1 MRPTLKQVA
10 EEAEVSISTVSRF
23 LRNEDKVS
31 LEKRKKIKEAM
42 RNLGFKPRASQK
54 NEVAAIALIVPDI
67 ENPFFASIV
76 KIVELFLS
84 RLEYSLLLGNSSNNA
99 NLEEKY
105 LEVFEEKRVS
115 GILLVPSGPVN
126 DSLVDK
132 LNNLNIPLVLL
143 DRKLEGL
150 KVPSIVSN
158 NIEGGEMATRYLIS
172 LGRRKIAFI
181 SGRPGTSTSQD
192 RMKGYLKALENNYIP
207 FNEDI
212 VLEGDFS
219 FTGGCEAANKIIK
232 DNIEVNAIFAANDF
246 MALGAIDSLRRV
258 GIKIPE
264 EISVV
269 GYDDI
274 WVAKTYQPS
283 LTTIRQPI
291 FEMCELAVNI
301 LLKETNKDENTRLEN
316 IFRPELIVRE
326 SCSNLKE
333 EVVG

>member
-1 MRPTLKQVA
+1 LRPTLKQVA
-10 EEAEVSISTVSRF
+10 EEAGVSISTVSRF
-23 LRNEDKVS
+23 LKNEDRVS
-31 LEKRKKIKEAM
+31 LEKRRKIEEAM

-54 NEVAAIALIVPDI
+54 NEVATIALIIPDI

-84 RLEYSLLLGNSSNNA
+84 RLEYSLLLGNSSNNT

-115 GILLVPSGPVN
+115 GILLVPSGPVD

-132 LNNLNIPLVLL
+132 LNSLTIPLVLL

-246 MALGAIDSLRRV
+246 MALGAIDSLRRA

-274 WVAKTYQPS
+274 WVAKIYQPS

-291 FEMCELAVNI
+291 FEMCELAINI
-301 LLKETNKDENTRLEN
+301 LLKEINKDENTRLEN